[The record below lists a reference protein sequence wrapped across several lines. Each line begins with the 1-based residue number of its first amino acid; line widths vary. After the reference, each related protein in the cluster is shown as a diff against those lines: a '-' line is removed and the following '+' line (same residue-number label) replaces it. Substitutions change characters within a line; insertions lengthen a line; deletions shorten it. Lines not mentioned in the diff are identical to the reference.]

1 MPKADLIFREPLMN
15 AAGTLGFA
23 PDLRADVPWNQLG
36 AFITNPIS
44 LRPRSASENPTLV
57 EYAGGFL
64 IHTGLPN
71 PGLAATLHNCRR
83 RWQDSPL
90 PIIVH
95 VMADRPEETQEIVRK
110 LESVE
115 GVMAIELGFAP
126 LLTDDIILLAI
137 ERSRGELPLIA
148 CLPSEQVLRLGHRA
162 LQAGADAISLAPP
175 RGTLASNASAVAGRL
190 FGPSLFPISLDI
202 VHSAAKAGLPIIGAG
217 GVFSMQDADAM
228 RAAGAIAVQY
238 DAFLWLPM
246 A

>member
-15 AAGTLGFA
+15 VAGILGFA
-23 PDLRADVPWNQLG
+23 PDLRADLPWKQLG

-44 LRPRSASENPTLV
+44 LRPRLASENPTLV
-57 EYAGGFL
+57 EYPGGFL

-71 PGLAATLHNCRR
+71 PGLAATLHSCRR
-83 RWQDSPL
+83 RWQDCPL

-95 VMADRPEETQEIVRK
+95 VMADRPEETREIVRR

-115 GVMAIELGFAP
+115 NVMAIELGFAP
-126 LLTDDIILLAI
+126 LLADDILLLAI
-137 ERSRGELPLIA
+137 EMSRGELPLIA
-148 CLPSEQVLRLGHRA
+148 CLPPEQVLRLGPRA
-162 LQAGADAISLAPP
+162 LKEGADAISLAPP
-175 RGTLASNASAVAGRL
+175 RGTLARHAGVVSGRL
-190 FGPSLFPISLDI
+190 FGPSLFPLALDI

-217 GVFSMQDADAM
+217 GVFSLQDADAM

-238 DAFLWLPM
+238 DAFLWLPT